1 MNKTITRFSVW
12 SVCLFAIMFTVF
24 IIFPN
29 NAKADSFNDF
39 IFFRIDTELN
49 QPNTNGA
56 AALGA
61 TVTWRCNGSGYGIVQ
76 DGTASESGGAVNAD
90 GIVKIA
96 SLSAENI
103 AAKAGCDAGESI
115 TATASLNGWVSR
127 LWSGTV
133 SAGGA
138 NVTFTTYASM
148 DYTIVVNG
156 VYDELN
162 NNLTLNGISASA
174 SYDGTV
180 ASQSYSNNKRYIA
193 ATTSGGYVRA
203 YRDGYTV
210 RTSDPFNDISSIA
223 SRSVGFGTDGNDE
236 NASGLAFGLK
246 ATLNTTS
253 RSGVTESKTR
263 ATVTAGNAFGT
274 PCTDNGNGDYYCA
287 VPLAD
292 TETSVQGVA
301 NGYVTNTATY
311 TDRATKD
318 SAQSTVTFA
327 LAENAAGGGSTPTL
341 TPTPTPTPTVSVTP
355 TPTPSVTP
363 TVTPTP
369 TPSAEPVKLYRKV
382 ADPKVYVQGAD
393 GMLTWVRTLEEFN
406 AAGYKWTDVQE
417 ISGPEFAQLKIS
429 SSSATSAMLFRKAN
443 DPKVYVQS
451 GDGTLTWVRTL
462 EEFNAA
468 GYNWSD
474 VKMISGSEFAQMR
487 VGGNVKVVKEISF
500 LRVRSGPSVADKMV
514 GQVLPG
520 QELKF
525 TETKNGWYKISSGWV
540 SGAYAEEF

>member
-1 MNKTITRFSVW
+1 MIKYKPLLSWSRTIKFFAFSV
-12 SVCLFAIMFTVF
+12 VVLATFVLFGSSAR
-24 IIFPN
+24 
-29 NAKADSFNDF
+29 ADSFNDF

-49 QPNTNGA
+49 TPNTNGA
-56 AALGA
+56 AATAA

-76 DGTASESGGAVNAD
+76 DGTASESGGAANAD

-96 SLSAENI
+96 SLSAENV

-115 TATASLNGWVSR
+115 TATVSLDGWVSR

-138 NVTFTTYASM
+138 NTTFTTYASM
-148 DYTIVVNG
+148 DYNFKVGLVK
-156 VYDELN
+156 DELGGA
-162 NNLTLNGISASA
+162 LTLNGSTASA
-174 SYDGTV
+174 SYSGTTASSSYSDGYKYIAVTGNGTLTGGANGYVNETLAVTFSNFGNVSKSADFNSSTDYDYDGT
-180 ASQSYSNNKRYIA
+180 
-193 ATTSGGYVRA
+193 
-203 YRDGYTV
+203 
-210 RTSDPFNDISSIA
+210 P
-223 SRSVGFGTDGNDE
+223 
-236 NASGLAFGLK
+236 LPFGLK

-253 RSGVTESKTR
+253 RSGVTESKTG
-263 ATVTAGNAFGT
+263 ATVTAGDDLGVS
-274 PCTDNGNGDYYCA
+274 CTDNSDGNYYCA
-287 VPLAD
+287 ILLAD
-292 TETSVQGVA
+292 TETSVQGVV

-311 TDRATKD
+311 TDRTAGGN
-318 SAQSTVTFA
+318 AQSTVTFA
-327 LAENAAGGGSTPTL
+327 LAENAAGGGSAP
-341 TPTPTPTPTVSVTP
+341 TPTPTPTPTPSVSVTP

-369 TPSAEPVKLYRKV
+369 TPSVGPVKLYRKV

-393 GMLTWVRTLEEFN
+393 GMLTWVKTLEEFN
-406 AAGYKWTDVQE
+406 TAGYKWTDVQV

-451 GDGTLTWVRTL
+451 SDGTLTWVRTL
-462 EEFNAA
+462 EEFNTA
-468 GYNWSD
+468 GYNWAD

-487 VGGNVKVVKEISF
+487 IGGNVRVVKGIAF

-525 TETKNGWYKISSGWV
+525 T
-540 SGAYAEEF
+540 